1 MDSKQENSKRQALSP
16 AAIIREKRAKINDK
30 IEQAKTDATYAVLRT
45 YCHEVDIEIQK
56 KFCQIPT
63 MHAINCPYGGRNG
76 GICDTC
82 DHLVQYSLKNKK
94 AYCINNAKR
103 I

>member
-1 MDSKQENSKRQALSP
+1 MDSKQETVKKQNPNILTA
-16 AAIIREKRAKINDK
+16 IREKKSRINNR
-30 IEQAKTDATYAVLRT
+30 IEQAKVEATYEVLRT

-56 KFCQIPT
+56 KFCQVPT

-76 GICDTC
+76 GMCDTC

-94 AYCINNAKR
+94 AYCLNNAAK